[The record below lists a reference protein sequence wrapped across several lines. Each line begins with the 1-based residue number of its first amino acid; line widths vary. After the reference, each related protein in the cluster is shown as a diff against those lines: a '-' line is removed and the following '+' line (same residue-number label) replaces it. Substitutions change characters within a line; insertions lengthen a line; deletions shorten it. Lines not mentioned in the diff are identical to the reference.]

1 MSVFVNGIKY
11 FTILIKYVIKILNIK
26 NFKYI
31 LVILNQCS

>member
-11 FTILIKYVIKILNIK
+11 FTILIKYVIKNLNIK